1 MIENQNDSSPRWGM
15 AMKLV
20 VALTIVTILVAL
32 VIRFRT
38 IIGPLLLSVI
48 LSYLLYPIATW
59 MVNRLKMKWSLAV
72 SLLFFLILLLL
83 VGLLTWSGFTIVT
96 QMTSF
101 IQFLQRV
108 ISTLP
113 ETINTLSQ
121 QSFVILGFTFNLA
134 QYDINQLINPLLGSV
149 EPILT
154 SLGGMVAKF
163 ASGAA
168 EVIGWI
174 AFLLLVSYFIL
185 YETRGK
191 SGRLINFDLPGYATD
206 IKLMGT
212 ELGKIWNAFLRGQI
226 LIVLITIFVY
236 SILLSILGLRFAFGL
251 AILAGLARFV
261 PYVGPAVAWTTLGLV
276 AYFQQANY
284 FNLSPIVYAL
294 LSVGIALFADAILD
308 NFVATRIL
316 ARTLKIHPAAVLV
329 MAFIGAN
336 LIGLVGVVLASPVMA
351 SVKLFSRY
359 LVRKLFDQDPWE
371 GLDRIE
377 DSRDELRW
385 MNALKRI
392 WKKFLELFQKKSTQT
407 K

>member
-1 MIENQNDSSPRWGM
+1 MIENQNEPSPRWGM

-20 VALTIVTILVAL
+20 VALTVVTILVAL
-32 VIRFRT
+32 VICFRT

-48 LSYLLYPIATW
+48 LSYLLYPVATW
-59 MVNRLKMKWSLAV
+59 MVKRLKMKWSLAV
-72 SLLFFLILLLL
+72 SLLFVLIVLLL
-83 VGLLTWSGFTIVT
+83 VGLLTWGGFTLVT

-121 QSFVILGFTFNLA
+121 QSFVIWGFTFNLA

-163 ASGAA
+163 AGGAA

-191 SGRLINFDLPGYATD
+191 SGRLIKFDLPGYATD
-206 IKLMGT
+206 IKLMST

-226 LIVLITIFVY
+226 LIVIITILVY
-236 SILLSILGLRFAFGL
+236 TILLSILGLRFAFGL

-276 AYFQQANY
+276 AYFQQSNY

-294 LSVGIALFADAILD
+294 CVW
-308 NFVATRIL
+308 
-316 ARTLKIHPAAVLV
+316 
-329 MAFIGAN
+329 
-336 LIGLVGVVLASPVMA
+336 ASP
-351 SVKLFSRY
+351 
-359 LVRKLFDQDPWE
+359 
-371 GLDRIE
+371 GLPMPSWIILSPPE
-377 DSRDELRW
+377 FLRGH
-385 MNALKRI
+385 
-392 WKKFLELFQKKSTQT
+392 
-407 K
+407 

>member
-1 MIENQNDSSPRWGM
+1 M
-15 AMKLV
+15 
-20 VALTIVTILVAL
+20 VASLT
-32 VIRFRT
+32 FF
-38 IIGPLLLSVI
+38 LLLSGDTYKRKLVRLSGPMMGNKKIAVHI
-48 LSYLLYPIATW
+48 LDDINDSIQRYMFMLFAT
-59 MVNRLKMKWSLAV
+59 N
-72 SLLFFLILLLL
+72 LL
-83 VGLLTWSGFTIVT
+83 VGLLTWGGFTIVT

-163 ASGAA
+163 AGGAA

-191 SGRLINFDLPGYATD
+191 SGRLINFDLPGYAND
-206 IKLMGT
+206 INLMGT

-226 LIVLITIFVY
+226 LIVLITIVVY

-294 LSVGIALFADAILD
+294 MCVGIAWFADAILD

-377 DSRDELRW
+377 VSRDELRW
-385 MNALKRI
+385 MKALKRI
-392 WKKFLELFQKKSTQT
+392 WRKFLGLFQKKSTQT